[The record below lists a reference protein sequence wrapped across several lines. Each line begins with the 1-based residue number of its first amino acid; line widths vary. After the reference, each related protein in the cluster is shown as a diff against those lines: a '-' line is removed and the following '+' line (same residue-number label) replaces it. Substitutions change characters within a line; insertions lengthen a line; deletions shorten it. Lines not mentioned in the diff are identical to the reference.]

1 MTSSVCSS
9 APGHEAEAGHRVSVR
24 RWTSDN
30 DPVTSRAN
38 AAEIADEMIP
48 RSYKMRRSRIG
59 TTRQAALDTLLAQF
73 AVPDGDDLLD
83 LSVLFGTA
91 APVVLE
97 IGFGTGTSTL
107 AMAEADPDTCV
118 LAADVHTPGVATL
131 VLGLEQRGLSNV
143 RVLVGDGK
151 ELLQQRIAQASLAG
165 VRVYFPD
172 PWPKGRHHKRRLI
185 DAGFAALV
193 ADRLAPGGL
202 LHCAT
207 DWQPYAQ
214 QMITVLA
221 AEPGLVLEM
230 DGHLDRPDWRPVT
243 RYEARGLD
251 RGHQVTDLFARRPD
265 SLMP

>member
-1 MTSSVCSS
+1 V
-9 APGHEAEAGHRVSVR
+9 PDDG
-24 RWTSDN
+24 
-30 DPVTSRAN
+30 PVTSRPIP
-38 AAEIADEMIP
+38 AEGAPDELL

-59 TTRQAALDTLLAQF
+59 ATRQGALDTLLARF
-73 AVPDGDDLLD
+73 AVPAGDDLLD
-83 LSVLFGTA
+83 LSALFDAG

-107 AMAEADPDTCV
+107 AMAEADPGTCV

-131 VLGLEQRGLSNV
+131 LLGLDQRGLDNV
-143 RVLVGDGK
+143 RVLVGDGRQ
-151 ELLQQRIAQASLAG
+151 LLAQRIAPGSLAG

-185 DAGFAALV
+185 DADFAALV

-207 DWQPYAQ
+207 DWEPYAQ
-214 QMITVLA
+214 QMIAVLA
-221 AEPGLVLEM
+221 GEPGLVLAGDE
-230 DGHLDRPDWRPVT
+230 LRERPDWRPVT

-251 RGHQVTDLFARRPD
+251 RGHRVTDLFARRPG
-265 SLMP
+265 LLVP